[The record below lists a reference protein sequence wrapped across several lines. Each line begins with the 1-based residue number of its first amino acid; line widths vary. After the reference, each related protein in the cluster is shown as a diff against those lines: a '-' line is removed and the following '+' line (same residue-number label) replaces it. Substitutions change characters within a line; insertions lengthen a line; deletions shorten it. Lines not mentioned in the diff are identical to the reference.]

1 MALIQVLPKLVKDLA
16 DKSDSQFR
24 EAMQKLREPGVTEV
38 KMTTFDGQ
46 EIVIREVHPK

>member
-1 MALIQVLPKLVKDLA
+1 METLPKLVQDLA
-16 DKSDSQFR
+16 DKSNAQFR